1 MRGFQMSEPKKDE
14 NAKKE
19 ETPANDGGLML
30 HWNGDGFDVVTEKT
44 EGVILQFFP
53 SKDVWIFSYSEGTPL
68 ITRRTA
74 LRRANEIARMGFVD
88 PKTGGKVG
96 INCKC
101 EEEKDPYHALPKILV
116 SDEHEYNKNK

>member
-1 MRGFQMSEPKKDE
+1 MSES
-14 NAKKE
+14 KKE
-19 ETPANDGGLML
+19 ESPANNDNAGLML
-30 HWNGDGFDVVTEKT
+30 HWNGTGFDVVTAKAD
-44 EGVILQFFP
+44 GVTLQFVTD
-53 SKDVWIFSYSEGTPL
+53 KDCWMFSYSEGTPL

-74 LRRANEIARMGFVD
+74 LRRANEIAKMGFVD

-96 INCKC
+96 INSKC